1 MTSILL
7 SYFFIFSIVF
17 WPFGP
22 GSEDK
27 AALKKT
33 SVELPQAAEEVRYM
47 RVMLDNGL
55 QETFVESPWPF
66 EVYAADGRLL
76 FTGKNISR
84 TQIAPAEGG
93 IRFGRQKFSGE
104 SLTIQSQ
111 GDGIKIGSRFYR
123 NGLIVWLN
131 ADSTLTLVNLV
142 ELEDYLKGVLPWEV
156 NPKWTMEV
164 LKAQAVASLTYALFK
179 AIENKDSRFDVS
191 KGVMSQVYGGKNSE
205 NSVTSKAV
213 DATRGQILTFKGELF
228 PAYFHSTCG
237 GATTDAEYQWD
248 IEPHPALK
256 GVQCEFCRGSKHYRW
271 EVAIPKKEILAKL
284 KKNRIALPSLDQID
298 ADESDRFGRI
308 RKFKI
313 AGGGV
318 GHKIRAND
326 FRLWVDPAKLK
337 STLIQEIREE
347 GGSFVFR
354 GKGWGHGSGMCQY
367 GAKGLSDLGYSYRDI
382 LEYYYPG
389 SKITQFYS

>member
-1 MTSILL
+1 MTSILF

-22 GSEDK
+22 ANEDK
-27 AALKKT
+27 SALKKT
-33 SVELPQAAEEVRYM
+33 SVELPQAAEEFRYM
-47 RVMLDNGL
+47 RVMLDKGL
-55 QETFVESPWPF
+55 QEAFVESPWPF

-76 FTGKNISR
+76 FKGKNISR

-93 IRFGRQKFSGE
+93 IRFGKQKFSGE

-123 NGLIVWLN
+123 NGIIVWRN
-131 ADSTLTLVNLV
+131 ANHTLTLVNLV

-164 LKAQAVASLTYALFK
+164 LKAQAIASRTYALFK

-205 NSVTSKAV
+205 HSVTSEAV

-284 KKNRIALPSLDQID
+284 KKNRIILPSLDQID

-308 RKFKI
+308 RKFKV

-318 GHKIRAND
+318 EHKIRAND

-337 STLIQEIREE
+337 STLIQEIRAEDD
-347 GGSFVFR
+347 SFVFR

-389 SKITQFYS
+389 SKVTQFYS